1 MSPREWLGGFSKRF
15 GGPVNAGVNFLV
27 ADQNQSLANRTLD
40 AAASYGGWKAGAV
53 AGGVIGSAVP
63 VVGTGVGMTVG
74 GLLGGLGATRA
85 MDAFQE
91 GVKNLPAPKSGGLL
105 GVNEPLINKEAA
117 RRFDSSRSSIPPV
130 PNPDIEQTGTT
141 MGGFADI
148 RGSISPGSP
157 IAAPTNHSADLVH
170 EGAAEWQQRVRNA
183 GGDPSKA
190 EVPELSKSYG
200 SMTRQEMNDAYDRL
214 RYGDNF
220 DKARDYMKK
229 GQSDPFDSTYNPSKL
244 LVNEAGQKKAVEEG
258 MKMHEAFFGPGGGR
272 SREVS
277 SPASQPSVAPES
289 QTSFSPGF
297 GRMSGSAALS
307 TPEQRDRDL
316 EAKRQSLQPIV
327 KGAAQLIESGKIP
340 GSTSGRGAG
349 RKAFQKAQSRL
360 QKNQVQRNLNQ
371 YSPVQYYTGD
381 TGHSTGPHLD
391 MRVWSHEKGAFVDP
405 TEFMKY
411 LSVGGK
417 PVGDQF
423 RMSSPYGMRDL
434 YKNGNEK
441 MHHGIDYATP
451 EMTPIDVMGE
461 YLTTYNDP
469 GGGITSQY
477 QIPGFDLILMHGH
490 NKNKVLTPSYVTDG
504 ISRYGV

>member
-15 GGPVNAGVNFLV
+15 GGPLNAGFYFLGSEP
-27 ADQNQSLANRTLD
+27 NQSLANRTLD
-40 AAASYGGWKAGAV
+40 AAAAYGGWKAGA
-53 AGGVIGSAVP
+53 AGGTALGFSVGGP
-63 VVGTGVGMTVG
+63 PGGVVGGIAG
-74 GLLGGLGATRA
+74 GLLGSQGGTRA

-91 GVKNLPAPKSGGLL
+91 GIKNLPAPRSGGLL
-105 GVNEPLINKEAA
+105 GVNEPLINQEAA
-117 RRFDSSRSSIPPV
+117 QKFDASRRSGYGSLPSSVNTNFGAYDEGVTLPPVGGGNMGSYRSSPPPSLNPEV
-130 PNPDIEQTGTT
+130 PQTGTQT
-141 MGGFADI
+141 GGAN
-148 RGSISPGSP
+148 RYVGMS
-157 IAAPTNHSADLVH
+157 
-170 EGAAEWQQRVRNA
+170 E
-183 GGDPSKA
+183 
-190 EVPELSKSYG
+190 
-200 SMTRQEMNDAYDRL
+200 QEIKDAYDKL
-214 RYGDNF
+214 RYGANF
-220 DKARDYMKK
+220 DKARDYMEK

-272 SREVS
+272 SRQLNS
-277 SPASQPSVAPES
+277 FTSASPASQA
-289 QTSFSPGF
+289 SFSPGS

-360 QKNQVQRNLNQ
+360 QENEVQRNLNQ
-371 YSPVQYYTGD
+371 YSPVQYYTGN
-381 TGHSTGPHLD
+381 TGRSTGPHLD

-434 YKNGNEK
+434 YNNGNVK

-504 ISRYGV
+504 ISRYGT